1 MADDPRA
8 DSLVIAARAALEP
21 QLGARER
28 VAMVAR
34 AVGSTLVLTNQRL
47 VLVRDG
53 AAWRPKTGIRAWDVD
68 RSLTVRTMTRP
79 GNKVRLLI
87 ECCGQA
93 VGVFLASAQ
102 AADALAL
109 VAEVRRQIHV
119 SAPPD

>member
-1 MADDPRA
+1 MADERGTDV
-8 DSLVIAARAALEP
+8 LVDAARAALEP
-21 QLGARER
+21 VLGRRER
-28 VAMVAR
+28 IAMVAR

-68 RSLTVRTMTRP
+68 RSLSVRTMTRP
-79 GNKVRLLI
+79 GNRVRLLI

-102 AADALAL
+102 SAEALAL
-109 VAEVRRQIHV
+109 VAEVRRRIHV
-119 SAPPD
+119 SSPD